1 MVYNIL
7 HDFYEVFNYLRHE
20 TNETLLEKHQE
31 TAYCEN
37 WTKTFHFPK
46 YFRIFAIRNVIKT
59 TMTKYSSR
67 CICTLTTLL
76 LLSCTNSCT
85 NPNKSPL
92 DKMELIKEIGN
103 ETPLKALVMLDSLE
117 FEIRDKNNYTQNKYD
132 LLRIRLN
139 DKADNLPTSDNIIK
153 RLMEY
158 FEEEGSIPDK
168 QEVYY
173 YAGSTYRDLQDTP
186 RALEYFFKSLDYAI
200 DNKECDAIMLRNTYS
215 NLNHLYYQVQNYT
228 DALKAAIKEL
238 EYCKKT
244 HSDDIVPYMHVGTS
258 YLALD
263 SLQQAEAAFDSAYA
277 HIVKSEDF
285 SGLQNMLV
293 FLLYDYSALK
303 NTKKAKD
310 CATLICNNPT
320 NDFSTYSCMAFAG
333 YYESIGENDSA
344 AFYCKQIL
352 DDGTDINN
360 MYEAAKLLF
369 RIYSKAGEVDRAC
382 QYASIYLQLSDSLDF
397 GERQE
402 LAATINN
409 AYQYHLDK
417 KKEQQL
423 KNEKEK
429 YKNTLILVSLATLL
443 LASVGYI
450 FHIKRRNKHLLAIA
464 TLSSELQR
472 VADKEKHLSKNI
484 EEKEKELTKARESF
498 EKTTDELNNVKQEL
512 DRVNE
517 ELTEYNEALKEKE
530 EQLAERM
537 EQNKSFIKLLH
548 QSELEGKAED
558 VIHAIRK
565 SSTGRMNMESADWK
579 HLFKAVDELYP
590 TFNERLLKELGNF
603 TEDQKR
609 VCYLMRIGLSKPQIQ
624 NMTNLGIL
632 FWR

>member
-1 MVYNIL
+1 MNNYFL
-7 HDFYEVFNYLRHE
+7 HYTCLLI
-20 TNETLLEKHQE
+20 TLL
-31 TAYCEN
+31 
-37 WTKTFHFPK
+37 
-46 YFRIFAIRNVIKT
+46 
-59 TMTKYSSR
+59 MM
-67 CICTLTTLL
+67 
-76 LLSCTNSCT
+76 SCSNF
-85 NPNKSPL
+85 NEDL
-92 DKMELIKEIGN
+92 IEKMEYIKKTGDENPKQG
-103 ETPLKALVMLDSLE
+103 LAMLDSLE
-117 FEIRDKNNYTQNKYD
+117 IEIRTENEYVKHKYD

-139 DKADNLPTSDNIIK
+139 DKANNMPISDIMIK
-153 RLMEY
+153 QLMVY
-158 FEEEGSIPDK
+158 FEEKGSVAEK

-186 RALEYFFKSLDYAI
+186 RALEFFFKSLDYAL
-200 DNKECDAIMLRNTYS
+200 DHKGCDQIMLRNTYS
-215 NLNHLYYQVQNYT
+215 NLNYIFYKVQDYPN
-228 DALKAAIKEL
+228 AARMGLKEL
-238 EYCKKT
+238 ETCRLMN
-244 HSDDIVPYMHVGTS
+244 SDVFVPFMHLGAS

-263 SLQQAEAAFDSAYA
+263 STKQAETALDSAYA
-277 HIVKSEDF
+277 HIVQ
-285 SGLQNMLV
+285 SGDNSQYQAALYL
-293 FLLYDYSALK
+293 LLYDYSVLGK
-303 NTKKAKD
+303 TRKAKE
-310 CATLICNNPT
+310 CATLIENNPL
-320 NDFSTYSCMAFAG
+320 NVFSTHSCMAFSR
-333 YYESIGENDSA
+333 YYELVGMNDSA
-344 AFYCKQIL
+344 VIYCKRIL
-352 DDGTDINN
+352 DEKTDINN
-360 MYEAAKLLF
+360 MYEAAKHLF
-369 RIYSKAGEVDRAC
+369 RIYNSTGDTTNAGK
-382 QYASIYLQLSDSLDF
+382 YAKIYMQLSDSLDF
-397 GERQE
+397 GKRQE
-402 LAATINN
+402 LAATVNN
-409 AYQYHLDK
+409 QFKYHLDQ

-472 VADKEKHLSKNI
+472 LADKEKHLSKNI

-624 NMTNLGIL
+624 NMTNLARVTI
-632 FWR
+632 WRWTKKYDWVYYSGDN

>member
-1 MVYNIL
+1 MNQMKK
-7 HDFYEVFNYLRHE
+7 
-20 TNETLLEKHQE
+20 LLEKHQE
-31 TAYCEN
+31 TAFCEI
-37 WTKTFHFPK
+37 WTISFHFPN

-59 TMTKYSSR
+59 TMSKYSSR

-153 RLMEY
+153 IKRLMKY

-200 DNKECDAIMLRNTYS
+200 DNKECDPIMLRNTYS
-215 NLNHLYYQVQNYT
+215 NLNYLYYQVQNYT

-277 HIVKSEDF
+277 HIVKSVDF

-360 MYEAAKLLF
+360 MYEASKLLF

-382 QYASIYLQLSDSLDF
+382 QYANIYLQISDSLDF
-397 GERQE
+397 GGRQK
-402 LAATINN
+402 LAATVNN
-409 AYQYHLDK
+409 AYLYHLDK
-417 KKEQQL
+417 KEEQNL
-423 KNEKEK
+423 KDEKEK
-429 YKNTLILVSLATLL
+429 YKNTLIIVSLIALL

-450 FHIKRRNKHLLAIA
+450 LHFRRRNKQLKVIA
-464 TLSSELQR
+464 GLSSELQR
-472 VADKEKHLSKNI
+472 ISDNDKQLREDIKK
-484 EEKEKELTKARESF
+484 KEKELTKSRKSLENTSN
-498 EKTTDELNNVKQEL
+498 ELNNVKQEL
-512 DRVNE
+512 QRVNN

-558 VIHAIRK
+558 VIHAIRQ
-565 SSTGRMNMESADWK
+565 SSTGRKNMESADWK
-579 HLFKAVDELYP
+579 QLFKAVDELHP
-590 TFNERLLKELGNF
+590 TFKDRLLKELGNF

-624 NMTNLGIL
+624 NMTNLARVTI
-632 FWR
+632 WRWAKKYDWVVTSED

>member
-1 MVYNIL
+1 MN
-7 HDFYEVFNYLRHE
+7 NYF
-20 TNETLLEKHQE
+20 
-31 TAYCEN
+31 
-37 WTKTFHFPK
+37 WW
-46 YFRIFAIRNVIKT
+46 I
-59 TMTKYSSR
+59 
-67 CICTLTTLL
+67 CIPITLL
-76 LLSCTNSCT
+76 LISCSNYYDS
-85 NPNKSPL
+85 SL
-92 DKMELIKEIGN
+92 DRMERIKEIGN
-103 ETPLKALVMLDSLE
+103 ENPQMALVMLDSLE
-117 FEIRDKNNYTQNKYD
+117 ADIRNESDYAKNKYD

-139 DKADNLPTSDNIIK
+139 DKAENMPSSDIMIK
-153 RLMEY
+153 RLMKY
-158 FEEEGSIPDK
+158 FEVRGSISEK

-173 YAGSTYRDLQDTP
+173 YAGSIYRDLQDTP
-186 RALEYFFKSLDYAI
+186 RALEYFFKSLDLAI
-200 DNKECDAIMLRNTYS
+200 DHKECDHIMLRNTYS
-215 NLNHLYYQVQNYT
+215 NLQYLFYMVQDYPN
-228 DALKAAIKEL
+228 AVEMGINEL
-238 EYCKKT
+238 ECCRQTRK
-244 HSDDIVPYMHVGTS
+244 DVVLPFMHIGAS

-263 SLQQAEAAFDSAYA
+263 SLQQAESALDSAYA
-277 HIVKSEDF
+277 HIIKSGDIPKYQE
-285 SGLQNMLV
+285 SLL
-293 FLLYDYSALK
+293 FLLYDYSDLG

-310 CATLICNNPT
+310 CSALIINNPLEE
-320 NDFSTYSCMAFAG
+320 FSALSCMAFAK
-333 YYESIGENDSA
+333 YFESIEEYDSA
-344 AFYCKQIL
+344 AIYCKRVI
-352 DDGTDINN
+352 DDGTMTDY
-360 MYEAAKLLF
+360 MYEAAKHLF
-369 RIYSKAGEVDRAC
+369 RIYKNTEDIHNASK
-382 QYASIYLQLSDSLDF
+382 YAEIYMQLSSDLDF
-397 GERQE
+397 GKRQE
-402 LAATINN
+402 LAATVNN
-409 AYQYHLDK
+409 QFKYHLDQ

-579 HLFKAVDELYP
+579 QLFKAVDELYP

-624 NMTNLGIL
+624 NMTNLARVTI
-632 FWR
+632 WRWTKKYDWVYYSGDN